1 MLSWRCA
8 MGLRLGVA
16 RVSDEPVEW
25 ADDTMT
31 DAGGFLPTQDT
42 KSTTDR
48 ARLLRQIATAL
59 DIPVSTFTRAPSAE
73 PGQEPSSSECAAMI
87 AAFTRIRDPKM
98 RDFCLRMLESFA
110 KRGGA

>member
-1 MLSWRCA
+1 
-8 MGLRLGVA
+8 
-16 RVSDEPVEW
+16 
-25 ADDTMT
+25 MT
-31 DAGGFLPTQDT
+31 DAGGFPATQDT
-42 KSTTDR
+42 AASER
-48 ARLLRQIATAL
+48 VRLLRQIATAL
-59 DIPVSTFTRAPSAE
+59 DIPLSAFTRAPSAE